1 MHDQPS
7 NSSALQTD
15 FGIKFVINGMLHE
28 AAFEGSCRHGK
39 LETLTYEAE
48 QDNLK
53 TAFEHYKQEIAA
65 HAFHPSAVILGPATT
80 HLTVEKGNP
89 DIMLKA
95 DQLEQLAKDAAET
108 DLYVVLGGGLPQFPA
123 LAIAERYQKPVAL
136 LNPNGWAVDGAAG
149 IRAKGLEGYY
159 VQDWAQL
166 DQLIRVLTARTMMQ
180 HTKIL
185 SVTNFPDRAPRGVVS
200 AITDFDKLQTKYGV
214 GHQTLD
220 YETFF
225 GMMDDIIETK
235 AIQEEAEAIADKL
248 IANASW
254 NNMTRDDVIKSMLFY
269 LTARTVMESYGCNA
283 FMIEC
288 FELCSAM
295 QPWER
300 RFTPCLTNALLKDSG
315 YPAACEHD
323 TSALMAMM
331 VLMYLSRKAVYMGNP
346 DVDIDA
352 NTIRIHHSVASLKMA
367 GLDEPDTPFG
377 IQSFTNAGFGATL
390 RHDFNQEK
398 GEAVTVA
405 RFDSTG
411 SKLLVTSGTIL
422 SGGGLEGQGC
432 AQTVTFRIANGKRFL
447 REQQNFGHHLTLVL
461 GDYVED
467 VRLLGEAMGFEVVV
481 G

>member
-1 MHDQPS
+1 MIDRPS
-7 NSSALQTD
+7 NISALHTA
-15 FGIKFVINGMLHE
+15 FGIKFVINGILHE
-28 AAFEGSCRHGK
+28 AAYEGSCRHGNLK
-39 LETLTYEAE
+39 NLTYEAE
-48 QDNLK
+48 QNDLK
-53 TAFEHYKQEIAA
+53 AAFERYKQEIAA
-65 HAFHPSAVILGPATT
+65 HEFHPSAAILDPVTT

-95 DQLEQLAKDAAET
+95 DQLEQLAEDAAET

-149 IRAKGLEGYY
+149 IRAKGLKGYY

-166 DQLIRVLTARTMMQ
+166 DQLVRVLATRIMMQ

-200 AITDFDKLQTKYGV
+200 AITDFDKLHAKYGV
-214 GHQTLD
+214 GCQALD

-225 GMMDDIIETK
+225 GMMDDIVETNAIADK
-235 AIQEEAEAIADKL
+235 AETIADKL

-254 NNMTRDDVIKSMLFY
+254 NNMTRDDVSKSVLFY

-288 FELCSAM
+288 FELCSSL

-377 IQSFTNAGFGATL
+377 LQSFTNAGFGATL

-398 GEAVTVA
+398 GEAVTAA
-405 RFDSTG
+405 RFDPTG
-411 SKLLVTSGTIL
+411 SKLLVTSGTNL

-432 AQTVTFRIANGKRFL
+432 AQTVTFRIADGNRFL
-447 REQQNFGHHLTLVL
+447 KQQQNFGHHLTLVL

-467 VRLLGEAMGFEVVV
+467 IRLLGEAMGVEVVV